1 MSARRKVCRS
11 ANSSPS
17 CDPFGMVLKHCLS
30 DEIFIAFCHVLFLHL
45 SPSYYALCNML
56 YWLLALDLHAAFF
69 DVGGT
74 LWHF

>member
-1 MSARRKVCRS
+1 
-11 ANSSPS
+11 
-17 CDPFGMVLKHCLS
+17 MVLKHCLS

-56 YWLLALDLHAAFF
+56 YWLLALDLHAVFF